1 MANPGS
7 SSEDALR
14 ALATKFEELTASI
27 VSREVQREEDM
38 SALSTRIADLNT
50 RVVNSPQEQKSGSR
64 RSRRS
69 KLRSPSRSSAS
80 SGTSP
85 DPLPEFRPELTSQGH
100 SQAESQYM
108 PPMHSMTQNL
118 PTYLNPNL
126 LEKNLVPYTAADE
139 NLRGLLD
146 YRSYRLQ
153 RRDSHVSR
161 RSSGRISEYANRVRS
176 QTPARFSGIPAVG
189 VLRFLRTMRIAFDDT
204 GISEGIA
211 LRLIPHFLEE
221 PATTA
226 FQRVLRIHGGSVITY
241 PQAIAWFLTTYS
253 AEATVGAKQRE
264 IALISRQSGE
274 TVEAFAIRL
283 QFEAS
288 LLGDLINERSLKTHF
303 YAGLDAATSTFAQSV
318 LPQGIVTQGFQEAVS
333 HATRVDQSVSLLR
346 PQSLPGHSNRYSQP
360 TSRTLNPQNR
370 GVLTVPTNPYTT
382 REEIETEEQVDVD
395 LGAFAISEREPDDDT
410 SRRYYCFVCWKQGHF
425 ASDCP
430 LISEKDRKEIAA
442 RKAAVLGLRKNRPG
456 WYDKSGRRIPNLPFQ
471 NIPAVT
477 KSTQPVS
484 KNQ

>member
-1 MANPGS
+1 
-7 SSEDALR
+7 
-14 ALATKFEELTASI
+14 
-27 VSREVQREEDM
+27 M
-38 SALSTRIADLNT
+38 SALTMRIADLNT
-50 RVVNSPQEQKSGSR
+50 RVVTAPQEQQSGSR

-69 KLRSPSRSSAS
+69 RLRSRSRSSAS

-85 DPLPEFRPELTSQGH
+85 DPIPESRPDLTSQVPSH
-100 SQAESQYM
+100 TESQHM
-108 PPMHSMTQNL
+108 PPMYSMTQNI
-118 PTYLNPNL
+118 PTYLDPNM
-126 LEKNLVPYTAADE
+126 LEKNLVPYMAADE

-153 RRDSHVSR
+153 KRDSHVSR

-241 PQAIAWFLTTYS
+241 PQAIAWLLTTYS
-253 AEATVGAKQRE
+253 SEATVSSKQRE

-333 HATRVDQSVSLLR
+333 HASRVDQSVSLLR
-346 PQSLPGHSNRYSQP
+346 PHSSPVHANRYSQP
-360 TSRTLNPQNR
+360 TSRTINPQKR
-370 GVLTVPTNPYTT
+370 GILT
-382 REEIETEEQVDVD
+382 
-395 LGAFAISEREPDDDT
+395 
-410 SRRYYCFVCWKQGHF
+410 
-425 ASDCP
+425 
-430 LISEKDRKEIAA
+430 
-442 RKAAVLGLRKNRPG
+442 
-456 WYDKSGRRIPNLPFQ
+456 
-471 NIPAVT
+471 
-477 KSTQPVS
+477 
-484 KNQ
+484 